1 MPTVGRRFV
10 FGTVS
15 ASMGMGIRS
24 LPRHRYQDKGSQ
36 GKEGSMQAFQDVS
49 RRVDAIQK
57 DKSFLGFVI
66 GVVKKFGDDQ
76 AGHLAALIAYY
87 AFFSLFPLLL
97 VFATVLGFVL
107 QNNHKLQ
114 DSIIKTVQN
123 NFQVLGSFQLGHL
136 KGSGVGL
143 VIGLVFALL
152 AGIGVIQALQYAMD
166 EVWGVPKRKR
176 PNFFIS
182 RLRAVIM
189 LAILGVAMV
198 AATAVSNL
206 PFGFLGSLLLN
217 IGIAVVAF
225 KVLTVADITWLDV
238 LPGALV
244 AGIGLTLLQTF
255 GGLLVRHTLKNASAT
270 YGTFA
275 VVIGLLSFIYLGAQ
289 ITIYAAEIN
298 VVKKKHLW
306 PRSLVDEPT
315 QGDQQVFTERAQ
327 IEERRPGENIR
338 VSFDKSSRSRSG

>member
-1 MPTVGRRFV
+1 LEAV
-10 FGTVS
+10 
-15 ASMGMGIRS
+15 
-24 LPRHRYQDKGSQ
+24 
-36 GKEGSMQAFQDVS
+36 QDVM
-49 RRVDAIQK
+49 RRVDAVQK
-57 DKSFLGFVI
+57 EKSFLGFVI

-76 AGHLAALIAYY
+76 AGYLAALVAYY
-87 AFFSLFPLLL
+87 AFFSIFPLLL
-97 VFATVLGFVL
+97 VFATILGFVL
-107 QNNHKLQ
+107 QGDTKRQAH
-114 DSIIKTVQN
+114 IINTVQH
-123 NFQVLGSFQLGHL
+123 NFPGLGQSLQIGQL
-136 KGSGVGL
+136 KGSGLGL
-143 VIGLVFALL
+143 VIGLVFSLL

-182 RLRAVIM
+182 RLRALIM
-189 LAILGVAMV
+189 LAVLGVATL

-225 KVLTVADITWLDV
+225 KVLTVADITWLNV

-244 AGIGLTLLQTF
+244 AGVALTLLQTF

-289 ITIYAAEIN
+289 IFLYAAEIN

-306 PRSLVDEPT
+306 PRSLVDDPT
-315 QGDQQVFTERAQ
+315 PGDEKVFTERAK
-327 IEERRPGENIR
+327 IEERRPDENIR
-338 VSFDKSSRSRSG
+338 VSFDKSSRSR

>member
-1 MPTVGRRFV
+1 MAV
-10 FGTVS
+10 
-15 ASMGMGIRS
+15 
-24 LPRHRYQDKGSQ
+24 L
-36 GKEGSMQAFQDVS
+36 
-49 RRVDAIQK
+49 
-57 DKSFLGFVI
+57 
-66 GVVKKFGDDQ
+66 KKFGDDQ
-76 AGHLAALIAYY
+76 AGYLAALVAYY

-97 VFATVLGFVL
+97 VFTTVLGFVL
-107 QNNHKLQ
+107 QNNTHLQ
-114 DSIIKTVQN
+114 NSIKDTLQN
-123 NFQVLGSFQLGHL
+123 KVPILQFLQIGHL
-136 KGSGVGL
+136 KGSGLAL
-143 VIGLVFALL
+143 VIRLVFALL

-182 RLRAVIM
+182 RLRALAM

-225 KVLTVADITWLDV
+225 KVLTVADVTWLDV

-244 AGIGLTLLQTF
+244 AGAALTLLQTF
-255 GGLLVRHTLKNASAT
+255 GGLLVRHTLKNANAT

-289 ITIYAAEIN
+289 ITLYAA
-298 VVKKKHLW
+298 
-306 PRSLVDEPT
+306 
-315 QGDQQVFTERAQ
+315 
-327 IEERRPGENIR
+327 
-338 VSFDKSSRSRSG
+338 

>member
-1 MPTVGRRFV
+1 
-10 FGTVS
+10 
-15 ASMGMGIRS
+15 
-24 LPRHRYQDKGSQ
+24 
-36 GKEGSMQAFQDVS
+36 MQAIQDVS
-49 RRVDAIQK
+49 RRVDTIQK
-57 DKSFLGFVI
+57 QKSFLGFVI

-76 AGHLAALIAYY
+76 AGYLAALVAYY

-97 VFATVLGFVL
+97 VFTTVLGFFL
-107 QNNHKLQ
+107 QHDLKRQ
-114 DSIIKTVQN
+114 ASIIHTVRN
-123 NFQVLGSFQLGHL
+123 NFPGLGESLQIGHL
-136 KGSGVGL
+136 RGSGLGL
-143 VIGLVFALL
+143 VVGLVFALL

-182 RLRAVIM
+182 RLRALAM

-225 KVLTVADITWLDV
+225 KVLTVADVTWLDV

-244 AGIGLTLLQTF
+244 AGAALTLLQTF
-255 GGLLVRHTLKNASAT
+255 GGLLVRHTLKNANAT

-306 PRSLVDEPT
+306 PRSLVDDPSPSDRE
-315 QGDQQVFTERAQ
+315 VFTQRAK
-327 IEERRPGENIR
+327 IEERRPDENIR

>member
-1 MPTVGRRFV
+1 
-10 FGTVS
+10 
-15 ASMGMGIRS
+15 
-24 LPRHRYQDKGSQ
+24 
-36 GKEGSMQAFQDVS
+36 MQAIQDVS
-49 RRVDAIQK
+49 RRVDTIQK
-57 DKSFLGFVI
+57 QKDFLGFVI

-76 AGHLAALIAYY
+76 AGYLAALVAYY

-97 VFATVLGFVL
+97 VFTTVLGFFL
-107 QNNHKLQ
+107 QHDLKRQ
-114 DSIIKTVQN
+114 ASIIHTVRN
-123 NFQVLGSFQLGHL
+123 NFPGLGESLQIGHL
-136 KGSGVGL
+136 RGSGLGL

-152 AGIGVIQALQYAMD
+152 AGIGVVQALQYAMD
-166 EVWGVPKRKR
+166 EVWGVPKRRR

-217 IGIAVVAF
+217 IGIVVVAF

-244 AGIGLTLLQTF
+244 AGASLTLLQTF
-255 GGLLVRHTLKNASAT
+255 GGLLVRHTLKNANAT

-306 PRSLVDEPT
+306 PRSLVDAPT
-315 QGDQQVFTERAQ
+315 PGDEEVFRQRAK
-327 IEERRPGENIR
+327 IEQRRPDENIR
-338 VSFDKSSRSRSG
+338 VSFDKSPRTG